1 MIFLERSYYQMST
14 SSSLIIVYNEAKV
27 KSKKL
32 TPFNWEM
39 SSTGQP
45 GTSFG
50 SLNPFGPPF
59 YWKYGETG

>member
-1 MIFLERSYYQMST
+1 MST

-32 TPFNWEM
+32 TPFNWKM

-59 YWKYGETG
+59 HWKYGETG